1 MDEDDLEPKKMSKS
15 LEPRVFDTLSIEE
28 LTTYIEELKAEIS
41 RAEAAIQAK
50 KGFRDT
56 AEDVFG
62 P

>member
-1 MDEDDLEPKKMSKS
+1 MDEDDLEPKKTKKS
-15 LEPRVFDTLSIEE
+15 FEPRIFDTLSIEE

-50 KGFRDT
+50 QGFRDT

-62 P
+62 Q